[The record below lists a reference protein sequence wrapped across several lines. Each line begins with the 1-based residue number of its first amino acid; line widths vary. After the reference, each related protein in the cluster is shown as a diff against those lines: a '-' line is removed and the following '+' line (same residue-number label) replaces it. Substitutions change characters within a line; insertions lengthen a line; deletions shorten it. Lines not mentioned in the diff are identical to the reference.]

1 MPTLVEVKDEIKES
15 LVDINKSFVDK
26 FLSYYDDSA
35 RAEQGKNSKG
45 YDKPKTVSSQPV
57 EVLSGLVKK
66 FHNLGLPIDGVNVVI
81 TGKNM
86 AMVTYNGYKN
96 KVLETY
102 PETEFDVQLI
112 REGDTY
118 SFAKESGSVIYSHNI
133 SDPFADSEPKIIGAY
148 CVIKNKR
155 GEFLETLNMND
166 YKEMKSGSKQSAL
179 WDKWASEF
187 WLKSVIKRACK
198 RHFNDIVS
206 DIDKVDNEDFGLS
219 DEIVDRSTPTEKW
232 VPRSD
237 EPMSEQQ
244 KEILDNQL
252 RQRSITT
259 DDEKNNWMW
268 DNYGAGYDL
277 LTEEQAAAV
286 ISDLQAEYKEGLAN
300 TKQVR
305 DRSKE

>member
-1 MPTLVEVKDEIKES
+1 MPTLIEIKQDIKES
-15 LVDINKSFVDK
+15 LSGIKEPFVSK

-35 RAEQGKNSKG
+35 RLEQGKNSKG
-45 YDKPKTVSSQPV
+45 YDKPKTVSSQPI

-66 FHNLGLPIDGVNVVI
+66 FYNLGLPIDGVNVVI

-118 SFAKESGSVIYSHNI
+118 SFAKESGSVIYSHNVG
-133 SDPFADSEPKIIGAY
+133 DPFAENEPAIKGAY

-155 GEFLETLNMND
+155 GEFLETLNLND
-166 YKEMKSGSKQSAL
+166 YKEMKNASKQSAL
-179 WDKWASEF
+179 WDKWSSEF

-219 DEIVDRSTPTEKW
+219 DEIVDRSGPKEKW
-232 VPRSD
+232 QPRSD
-237 EPMSEQQ
+237 EPMSDTQ

-268 DNYGAGYDL
+268 DNYGAGYDS

-286 ISDLQAEYKEGLAN
+286 MSDLEAEYKEGRKNEQKA
-300 TKQVR
+300 
-305 DRSKE
+305 